1 MTLVSPD
8 PHRQLGLSPT
18 SMPRQSLHVSP
29 RPRSGLQSSDLSPH
43 ERCGS
48 VLSKMRSSRAT
59 AGRPRFPTAWRT
71 TSEFQKSS
79 VYSSLKRWSA
89 APVAGA
95 GCLLPYDPDRDS
107 SGTAGGLCSAC
118 RTVKE
123 KVPASQPSLSHF
135 SEPSEGDK
143 QWQGPKEWPA
153 MRLPAAGCRLATPSP
168 GRHSGLLRL
177 STPTCPGFPGN
188 QPPAL
193 SEPCWRGVLLPDS
206 GSVCARAHT
215 HAHTLMHTHA
225 YMHDVRSGMP
235 RDPTGANGLRSRDL
249 TGASRTT
256 PFGPTGGGCV

>member
-123 KVPASQPSLSHF
+123 KVPASHPSLSHF

-168 GRHSGLLRL
+168 GRHSGLLHL

-215 HAHTLMHTHA
+215 HTLMHTHA

-235 RDPTGANGLRSRDL
+235 RDPTGANGRRSWDL

>member
-89 APVAGA
+89 A
-95 GCLLPYDPDRDS
+95 
-107 SGTAGGLCSAC
+107 
-118 RTVKE
+118 
-123 KVPASQPSLSHF
+123 
-135 SEPSEGDK
+135 
-143 QWQGPKEWPA
+143 
-153 MRLPAAGCRLATPSP
+153 
-168 GRHSGLLRL
+168 
-177 STPTCPGFPGN
+177 
-188 QPPAL
+188 AL
-193 SEPCWRGVLLPDS
+193 
-206 GSVCARAHT
+206 
-215 HAHTLMHTHA
+215 
-225 YMHDVRSGMP
+225 
-235 RDPTGANGLRSRDL
+235 
-249 TGASRTT
+249 
-256 PFGPTGGGCV
+256 